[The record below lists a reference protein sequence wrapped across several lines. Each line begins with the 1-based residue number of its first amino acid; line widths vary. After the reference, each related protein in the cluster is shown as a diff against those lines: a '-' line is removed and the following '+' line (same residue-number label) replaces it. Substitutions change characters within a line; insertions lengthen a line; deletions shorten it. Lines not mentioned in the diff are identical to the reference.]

1 MKNTPYYRQAE
12 LLLKVLP
19 HIEKENAFALKGGT
33 AINFFVR
40 DMPRLSIDIDLAYV
54 QINDRESALTHIT
67 ESLVGISTNIKRA
80 FQNCSVFFKH
90 IPNTRFLNGMIVNKD
105 GITVKIEPNL
115 VIRGTVYKPER
126 RKLSVKAENLF
137 EISLDV
143 TILAFSE
150 LFAGKI
156 CAALDRQHPRDLFD
170 IHLLLLNEGI
180 DDTLRKAFIV
190 YLISHPRPMI
200 ELLDPNLLDIQ
211 KVFDN
216 EFKGM
221 TRDTVGL
228 QDLLETRNKLIIS
241 LKRMITKSEKEFLIS
256 FKKAQPKW
264 DLLGHEGIPN
274 LPAVKWKLFNIGRM
288 DKRKHEI
295 AVEKLRNYLE
305 A

>member
-54 QINDRESALTHIT
+54 QINDRESALAHIT
-67 ESLVGISTNIKRA
+67 ESLSSISTNIKRA

-90 IPNTRFLNGMIVNKD
+90 IPNTRFLSGMIVNKE

-115 VIRGTVYKPER
+115 VIRGVVYKPER
-126 RKLSVKAENLF
+126 RKLSDKAENLF
-137 EISLDV
+137 EISLDI
-143 TILAFSE
+143 TTLAFSE
-150 LFAGKI
+150 LFAGKL

-170 IHLLLLNEGI
+170 IHLLFRNEGI

-190 YLISHPRPMI
+190 YLISHPRPMV
-200 ELLDPNLLDIQ
+200 ELLNPNLLDIR

-221 TRDTVGL
+221 TIEAIGL
-228 QDLLETRNKLIIS
+228 GDLLDTRRNLILS
-241 LKRMITKSEKEFLIS
+241 LKRMLTKSEKEFLIS
-256 FKKAQPKW
+256 FKMARP
-264 DLLGHEGIPN
+264 
-274 LPAVKWKLFNIGRM
+274 
-288 DKRKHEI
+288 
-295 AVEKLRNYLE
+295 
-305 A
+305 